1 MIPFAFETGTTNV
14 GLEKPRRKYTKK
26 IPPTW
31 EHVLDLSNHP
41 DTTTAAATQT
51 RSYVPPTPVSPFE
64 TGVPQNSLSTP
75 VRVRY
80 RAPVTPSFYNPTI
93 AGGYRTA
100 HSDTQPPFDI
110 PIDTA
115 RIPEPAQ
122 LGQYCDGSNIGIGTS
137 QGSLLFSLETA
148 QASEEGHFP
157 TPYAPS
163 TYSLLSPLSLDE
175 HATNLPPN
183 PLYLHDYPSPT
194 LDEDVDVPRMRGPRI
209 PQSQAL
215 PNALREALTALKN
228 AKITPTDFL
237 LCLLDETDATYA
249 DYRTTFYAENNTEKL
264 GNLMTTIWTRHKGN
278 RIRDSC
284 LLPLAVDLVCDTIH
298 REMDNAKPYL
308 RMSIKDVTPEFV
320 ENWNI
325 HEIMGPVSQDVTP
338 TWSAILDAA
347 TETKTAKGKTKL
359 RNSRNRG
366 TGRHMLS
373 AQAHY
378 LRSFSS
384 CKVQV
389 GIGMMAWAT
398 GASRSLINV
407 LHHSCLSMSSAS
419 IIAAVESL
427 AEGSIQE
434 ARIAAA
440 GPHGHN
446 YDNINISTS
455 IHVEQAPGAMSK
467 VQSGTLSVIYPLP
480 DVNPEH
486 LLLAPMME
494 QFKNSSPLKMS
505 DLRPSNTALES
516 YTFQSAITIAGVL
529 FKYVG
534 GFSDYASRPG
544 LQHRPVRRQPTGR
557 KAKYY
562 PLRCVTIEE
571 ASTQGNIHVQEDA
584 YRVQLNREV
593 EDLCTYA
600 IPTANDGLTN
610 SRIRAIQSSRLM
622 DLTVWDRRSMYMIA
636 IGLLHMLMNL
646 IWALKQK
653 HKATINQSGS
663 LTHLFAVLEKVRLGG
678 EHPDFHALLSA
689 LTQILDGFL
698 LNAWREECGYDSF
711 EKFAQAKPSDD
722 EILRIARVIFLKY
735 ATPDSSLQPIDK
747 KTKIDELRAKGCNA
761 RAPPRKSTSISIEDV
776 SDEDSNTDVVQAT
789 ADGDF
794 GRIEHIL
801 PDLACLFRGAGCN
814 NYSTEILHLLFQIK
828 EVWTPEFA

>member
-1 MIPFAFETGTTNV
+1 
-14 GLEKPRRKYTKK
+14 
-26 IPPTW
+26 
-31 EHVLDLSNHP
+31 
-41 DTTTAAATQT
+41 
-51 RSYVPPTPVSPFE
+51 
-64 TGVPQNSLSTP
+64 
-75 VRVRY
+75 
-80 RAPVTPSFYNPTI
+80 
-93 AGGYRTA
+93 
-100 HSDTQPPFDI
+100 
-110 PIDTA
+110 
-115 RIPEPAQ
+115 
-122 LGQYCDGSNIGIGTS
+122 
-137 QGSLLFSLETA
+137 
-148 QASEEGHFP
+148 
-157 TPYAPS
+157 
-163 TYSLLSPLSLDE
+163 
-175 HATNLPPN
+175 
-183 PLYLHDYPSPT
+183 
-194 LDEDVDVPRMRGPRI
+194 
-209 PQSQAL
+209 
-215 PNALREALTALKN
+215 
-228 AKITPTDFL
+228 
-237 LCLLDETDATYA
+237 
-249 DYRTTFYAENNTEKL
+249 
-264 GNLMTTIWTRHKGN
+264 MTTIWTCHKGN

-486 LLLAPMME
+486 LLLVPMME

-534 GFSDYASRPG
+534 GFSEYASCPG

-584 YRVQLNREV
+584 YRVQLNRE
-593 EDLCTYA
+593 
-600 IPTANDGLTN
+600 
-610 SRIRAIQSSRLM
+610 SSRLM

-761 RAPPRKSTSISIEDV
+761 CAPPRKSTSISIEDV
-776 SDEDSNTDVVQAT
+776 SDEDSNTDGEEGPADSLPIPPPIDVIRENVIRLTRDLMYVREVVQAT

-801 PDLACLFRGAGCN
+801 LDLACLFRGAGCN